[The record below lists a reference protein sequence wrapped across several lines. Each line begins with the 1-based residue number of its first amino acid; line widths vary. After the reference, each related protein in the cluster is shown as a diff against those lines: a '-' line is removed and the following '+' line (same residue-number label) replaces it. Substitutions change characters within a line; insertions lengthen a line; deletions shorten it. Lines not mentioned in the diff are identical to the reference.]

1 VHPDPDCED
10 CGDSCP
16 GKCSDPNQIHLC
28 LNLTKIVKE
37 VLPLPVGPLNLFDCN
52 SEAKTEKQIENT
64 YAVSESLE
72 YYVHSEGN
80 DILVYTMD

>member
-1 VHPDPDCED
+1 MFNSFRNYFKTNLFLKD
-10 CGDSCP
+10 
-16 GKCSDPNQIHLC
+16 LC
-28 LNLTKIVKE
+28 LNLTKIVKD

-80 DILVYTMD
+80 DIMVYTMD

>member
-1 VHPDPDCED
+1 MFNSFRNYFKTNLFLKD
-10 CGDSCP
+10 
-16 GKCSDPNQIHLC
+16 LC
-28 LNLTKIVKE
+28 LNLTKIVKD

-52 SEAKTEKQIENT
+52 SEAKTEKQIENI

-80 DILVYTMD
+80 DIMVYTMD

>member
-1 VHPDPDCED
+1 MKD
-10 CGDSCP
+10 
-16 GKCSDPNQIHLC
+16 
-28 LNLTKIVKE
+28 

-80 DILVYTMD
+80 DIMVYTMD